1 MISIAIDGPSGSG
14 KSTISKCLSKR
25 LGFLTLDTGALYRAL
40 AYCFF
45 KRKFDYRNCTDFE
58 LNQMLKKIVLK
69 VSHSD
74 GYQRT
79 YVNNDDVTDNIRD
92 PKISMIASEISALEK
107 VRSYLLD
114 FQREFAKKHDVVMD
128 GRDIGTVVLP
138 NADVK
143 IFLTASVDSRVQRR
157 YDQILKNSSS
167 INIEDVKKSIL
178 KRDFNDSVRKASPL
192 KPAKD
197 AVVVDNSNLNLEET
211 LNKIMKI
218 IGESVKIE
226 TKQGTV

>member
-1 MISIAIDGPSGSG
+1 M
-14 KSTISKCLSKR
+14 
-25 LGFLTLDTGALYRAL
+25 
-40 AYCFF
+40 
-45 KRKFDYRNCTDFE
+45 
-58 LNQMLKKIVLK
+58 
-69 VSHSD
+69 
-74 GYQRT
+74 
-79 YVNNDDVTDNIRD
+79 NNDDVTDNIRD